1 MEENKKKIPNRKYRL
16 TVYDDESLDEITTF
30 RLTKYN
36 IFSYAGIVIIIISII
51 VAVLF
56 IFTPL
61 NLLIPSRAGVE
72 VQKDIIANS
81 LLIDT
86 IENEIQSGKK
96 YINQIK
102 NILQGKAPQ
111 DTFTENREIVEKIGN
126 GEELNFQTSE
136 LDSILKAQIEKT
148 ENEALPNIENVNT
161 SANLANLHFVVPLKG
176 MISREFDLKSGHL
189 GIDIVPGTDET
200 ILATLPGTVVIAA
213 WSIETG
219 YVVELQHDNNLISF
233 YKHNSVL
240 LKKVGD
246 RVVAGESIATVGN
259 SGEET
264 TGPHLHF
271 ELWYNGSP
279 VNPRDY
285 ITF

>member
-1 MEENKKKIPNRKYRL
+1 MVSISTGEVPGCKASSSMARVAYR
-16 TVYDDESLDEITTF
+16 TF
-30 RLTKYN
+30 VD
-36 IFSYAGIVIIIISII
+36 I
-51 VAVLF
+51 F

-61 NLLIPSRAGVE
+61 NLLIPTRVGVG

-81 LLIDT
+81 LLIDS

-96 YINQIK
+96 YVNQIR

-111 DTFTENREIVEKIGN
+111 DKFVENKQFVDKKGN
-126 GEELNFQTSE
+126 REELNFQVSE
-136 LDSILKAQIEKT
+136 LDSILKAQIEQT
-148 ENEALPNIENVNT
+148 EREALPNIKNVNT

-176 MISREFDLKSGHL
+176 MVSAEFDIKSGHL

-200 ILATLPGTVVIAA
+200 ILATLPGTVVIAT

-219 YVVELQHDNNLISF
+219 YVVEIQHDNNLISF

-246 RVVAGESIATVGN
+246 RVVAGESIAIVGN

-271 ELWYNGSP
+271 ELWFNGSP